1 MSYQC
6 GILLLNIYN
15 MNNILVLC
23 VACQLKTH
31 SILIWHSETYTWKC
45 SIVVIEIELVQ
56 HLVMCGNYCKMCGN
70 FPDRVLITKKSVSC

>member
-23 VACQLKTH
+23 VACQLKTP
-31 SILIWHSETYTWKC
+31 SILIWLSETYMRKS
-45 SIVVIEIELVQ
+45 SIDV
-56 HLVMCGNYCKMCGN
+56 
-70 FPDRVLITKKSVSC
+70 